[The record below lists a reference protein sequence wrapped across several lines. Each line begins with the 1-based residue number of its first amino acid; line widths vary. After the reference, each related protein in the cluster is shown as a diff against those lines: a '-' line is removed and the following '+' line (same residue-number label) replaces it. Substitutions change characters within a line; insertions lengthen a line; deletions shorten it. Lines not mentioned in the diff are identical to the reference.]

1 MNLGV
6 NLGVNSSGVQ
16 DRLHGTASPSYP
28 LSPSAASNI
37 TALLP
42 QLPPSRFAPP
52 PPQQPQSPTHS
63 FGLQQDLGQPIHQ
76 QPQQQQPHPHAFGLQ
91 RELGKQQAP
100 SSPQATLPAPGH
112 PGSVTAGVTAG
123 SGTATAGTT
132 AGGDASTPTPVPRP
146 RPLAVQAHHAQ
157 QQGPQL
163 QFGGGW

>member
-52 PPQQPQSPTHS
+52 PP
-63 FGLQQDLGQPIHQ
+63 Q

-157 QQGPQL
+157 QQGQQL